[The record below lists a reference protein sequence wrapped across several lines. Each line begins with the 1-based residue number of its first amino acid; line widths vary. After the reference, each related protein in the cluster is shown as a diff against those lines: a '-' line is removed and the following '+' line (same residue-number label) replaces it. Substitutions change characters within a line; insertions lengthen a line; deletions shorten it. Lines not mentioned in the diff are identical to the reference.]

1 MNSRCTGDGPPCTGE
16 GHARSRGRC
25 TNTKPM
31 TPAAPPT
38 SARLRRAADA
48 ERAELDRHRERL
60 ERERV
65 RLRDEL
71 ARIEAGLAELGERQ
85 RLLDRLS
92 PREQTVSAGEN
103 GGHGEPPRSASA
115 ASGLGASGVLGTSGN
130 DGTDGTNRTVLRGPA
145 IREAAVL
152 LLRDDPH
159 GAEALH
165 YREWFERLT
174 AAGFAVVGKDPLAV
188 FLTQITRSPVVRK
201 STQAGV
207 YELDRGAPGRLR
219 ARLTELHE
227 ELRRLTTAPA
237 ATADLSAIR
246 ARRDELNAE
255 IGQTEK
261 ALEEAS
267 ALLEVP
273 APEALAG

>member
-1 MNSRCTGDGPPCTGE
+1 
-16 GHARSRGRC
+16 
-25 TNTKPM
+25 M

-48 ERAELDRHRERL
+48 ERAELDLHRERL
-60 ERERV
+60 ERERL
-65 RLRDEL
+65 RLREEL
-71 ARIEAGLAELGERQ
+71 ARIEAGLADVDERQ

-92 PREQTVSAGEN
+92 PRAQEALPDERYDELTVTKTSN
-103 GGHGEPPRSASA
+103 GSSGAN
-115 ASGLGASGVLGTSGN
+115 ASGSSNGTA
-130 DGTDGTNRTVLRGPA
+130 LRGPA
-145 IREAAVL
+145 IREAAVQ

-165 YREWFERLT
+165 YRNWYSRLT
-174 AAGFAVVGKDPLAV
+174 EAGFAVAGKDPLAV

-207 YELDRGAPGRLR
+207 YELDRGAPARLR
-219 ARLTELHE
+219 AGLADLHQ
-227 ELRRLTTAPA
+227 ELRQLTAAPA
-237 ATADLSAIR
+237 ATTDLSAIR

-267 ALLEVP
+267 ALLEAVAP
-273 APEALAG
+273 AALAG